1 MQEEEE
7 KAGND
12 RKRSARETPWKI
24 SEPTGEATDVI
35 GQVESVKQKEGGRL
49 KRMER
54 TAGMK

>member
-12 RKRSARETPWKI
+12 RKRRRRETPWKI

-35 GQVESVKQKEGGRL
+35 GRWKGRNGQAEGRL
-49 KRMER
+49 KRKER